1 MRVLGLDPSLTNFGW
16 AIHDTSATGVDRC
29 PRRGRFRTSA
39 KTLYVARYIELRESL
54 RELIREEK
62 PDKIGIEFPIFND
75 LFSEGLYGLF
85 LFCSETLYTERQD
98 VVFWSPMQVKAHAR
112 ESLGRPK
119 GWVMMKP
126 DMVEAAKADLG
137 GKSTMNHNEA
147 DAYLNARL
155 SARFWLF
162 HTGAL
167 AEEDL
172 TPVECKYFLEVK
184 RFTRGKKA
192 GKEVKKG
199 VVYREDE
206 RFFRWSEDDDGTEI
220 SSGDGSGTGGTEGD
234 AEGEEGG
241 AAQDG

>member
-39 KTLYVARYIELRESL
+39 KALYVARYIELRENL
-54 RELIREEK
+54 RALIQEEK
-62 PDKIGIEFPIFND
+62 PDKMGIEFPIFND

-85 LFCSETLYTERQD
+85 LFCSETMYTEHQD

-137 GKSTMNHNEA
+137 GSGAINHNEA

-155 SARFWLF
+155 SARFWQF
-162 HTGAL
+162 HAGDLVEA
-167 AEEDL
+167 DL
-172 TPVECKYFLEVK
+172 TPVESKYFLEIK
-184 RFTRGKKA
+184 RYTRGKKA
-192 GKEVKKG
+192 GKEVQRG

-206 RFFRWSEDDDGTEI
+206 RFFRWSEDNDDGL
-220 SSGDGSGTGGTEGD
+220 SKQ
-234 AEGEEGG
+234 EEDNG
-241 AAQDG
+241 

>member
-16 AIHDTSATGVDRC
+16 AIHDTSATGAERC
-29 PRRGRFRTSA
+29 PRRGRFQTSA

-54 RELIREEK
+54 RALIREEK
-62 PDKIGIEFPIFND
+62 PDKMGIEFPIFND

-112 ESLGRPK
+112 ESLARPK

-126 DMVEAAKADLG
+126 DMVEAAKLDLG
-137 GKSTMNHNEA
+137 GKGTMNHNEA

-155 SARFWLF
+155 SARFWQF
-162 HTGAL
+162 HTGVL
-167 AEEDL
+167 AEDDL
-172 TPVECKYFLEVK
+172 TPVERKYFLEVK
-184 RFTRGKKA
+184 RYTRGKKA
-192 GKEVKKG
+192 GKEVQKG

-206 RFFRWSEDDDGTEI
+206 RFFRWSEGDDGTE
-220 SSGDGSGTGGTEGD
+220 SSDNGD
-234 AEGEEGG
+234 
-241 AAQDG
+241 